1 MKKYQIIIKNLEDG
15 TEYVNETTDAF
26 FGVCENDDKT
36 KSMFY
41 TSCNEQILLNVLF
54 QAYKDIGKY
63 IKKLSDLYR
72 Y

>member
-1 MKKYQIIIKNLEDG
+1 MKKFQIIIKDLEEG
-15 TEYVNETTDAF
+15 TECVNQTTDAF

-41 TSCNEQILLNVLF
+41 TSCNEYTILDVLL

-63 IKKLSDLYR
+63 QKIIL
-72 Y
+72 